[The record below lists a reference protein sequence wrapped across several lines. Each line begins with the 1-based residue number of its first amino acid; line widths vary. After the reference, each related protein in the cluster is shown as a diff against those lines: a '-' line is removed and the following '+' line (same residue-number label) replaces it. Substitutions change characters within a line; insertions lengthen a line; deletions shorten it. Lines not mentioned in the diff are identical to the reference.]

1 MEKIEVKNKTVRHAI
16 HSTTIVKL
24 KRQKMKKD

>member
-16 HSTTIVKL
+16 HSTTTVKL
-24 KRQKMKKD
+24 KETKNEKD